1 MGLACSSSHGF
12 DQQSATIECKI
23 NYIRAVSDGDVLC
36 TARVIHPGRRTLVVE
51 ADVYQDEK
59 LVAKAQGTFAL
70 ISALRKLRRTFPR
83 ARWPDSGTRA
93 ALSEWVNPAQKPGDN
108 ASFHFT
114 LVDRPDHPHIGAT
127 DAELLN
133 RRLALLGKHEHL
145 SLLEQCLHGIERECL
160 RVTGEGRLAQTPH
173 PEALGA
179 ALTHEQI
186 TTDYSESLLEFIT
199 PALPNPADTL
209 SSLDKIHRFA
219 YSKLGSEYLWSPS
232 MPCPLPAEEDI
243 PIAYYGTSN
252 IGQLKYVYRKGLA
265 LRYGKT
271 MQCIAGIHYN
281 FSLPEDLWPLLKEAE
296 GFVGTDRDYQ
306 STAYIAL
313 IRNFRR
319 YSWLLMYLFGAS
331 PALDA
336 GFLRGRSHQLE
347 VLDADTLYLPYATS
361 LRMSD
366 LGYQSNAQAGLTPC
380 YNDLASYTDSL
391 REAVATPYA
400 PYVEVGTHKDGEW
413 VQLNTNILQIEN
425 EYYSNIRPKRV
436 TYTGERPIQALMARG
451 IQYIEVRCLDI
462 NPFLPMGI
470 DLQESRF
477 LDAFLLYCALN
488 DSPLFADNECGNATS
503 NFLSVVK
510 EGRRPGLQLQRR
522 GESVDMKEWAAELLE
537 QIAPLAAM
545 LDQSQGINEHSQ
557 ALDAQ
562 LAKVKDS
569 SLTPSAQVLAAMSER
584 KESFAQF
591 SLHQSQVHAEYFRSE
606 PLKAEEQARFEELA
620 RSSLA
625 QQAELEQNE
634 VGDFDV
640 FVGSYQASILA
651 ISN

>member
-1 MGLACSSSHGF
+1 
-12 DQQSATIECKI
+12 
-23 NYIRAVSDGDVLC
+23 
-36 TARVIHPGRRTLVVE
+36 
-51 ADVYQDEK
+51 
-59 LVAKAQGTFAL
+59 
-70 ISALRKLRRTFPR
+70 
-83 ARWPDSGTRA
+83 
-93 ALSEWVNPAQKPGDN
+93 
-108 ASFHFT
+108 
-114 LVDRPDHPHIGAT
+114 
-127 DAELLN
+127 
-133 RRLALLGKHEHL
+133 
-145 SLLEQCLHGIERECL
+145 
-160 RVTGEGRLAQTPH
+160 
-173 PEALGA
+173 
-179 ALTHEQI
+179 
-186 TTDYSESLLEFIT
+186 
-199 PALPNPADTL
+199 
-209 SSLDKIHRFA
+209 
-219 YSKLGSEYLWSPS
+219 
-232 MPCPLPAEEDI
+232 LPAEEDI

-281 FSLPEDLWPLLKEAE
+281 FSLPEQLWPLLREAE
-296 GFVGTDRDYQ
+296 GFVGTDRDFQ
-306 STAYIAL
+306 SVSYIAL

-347 VLDADTLYLPYATS
+347 QLDPDTLYLPYATS

-451 IQYIEVRCLDI
+451 IQYVEVRCLDI

-470 DLQESRF
+470 DLTESRF
-477 LDAFLLYCALN
+477 IDAFLLYCALN
-488 DSPLFADNECGNATS
+488 DSPLLTNTSCGNATS

-510 EGRRPGLQLQRR
+510 EGRRPGLQLQRD
-522 GESVDMKEWAAELLE
+522 GESVEMKQWAAELLE

-545 LDQSQGINEHSQ
+545 LDQSVGGDAHSK

-562 LAKVKDS
+562 LAKVNDP
-569 SLTPSAQVLAAMSER
+569 SLTPSAQVLAAMAEH

-591 SLHQSQVHAEYFRSE
+591 SLRQSQAHAEFFRSE
-606 PLKAEEQARFEELA
+606 PLAADEQAKFEELA
-620 RSSLA
+620 RASLA
-625 QQAELEQNE
+625 QQTELEQNE

-640 FVGSYQASILA
+640 FVGAYQASILA

>member
-1 MGLACSSSHGF
+1 
-12 DQQSATIECKI
+12 
-23 NYIRAVSDGDVLC
+23 
-36 TARVIHPGRRTLVVE
+36 
-51 ADVYQDEK
+51 
-59 LVAKAQGTFAL
+59 
-70 ISALRKLRRTFPR
+70 
-83 ARWPDSGTRA
+83 
-93 ALSEWVNPAQKPGDN
+93 
-108 ASFHFT
+108 
-114 LVDRPDHPHIGAT
+114 
-127 DAELLN
+127 
-133 RRLALLGKHEHL
+133 
-145 SLLEQCLHGIERECL
+145 
-160 RVTGEGRLAQTPH
+160 
-173 PEALGA
+173 
-179 ALTHEQI
+179 
-186 TTDYSESLLEFIT
+186 
-199 PALPNPADTL
+199 
-209 SSLDKIHRFA
+209 
-219 YSKLGSEYLWSPS
+219 
-232 MPCPLPAEEDI
+232 
-243 PIAYYGTSN
+243 
-252 IGQLKYVYRKGLA
+252 VYRKGLA

-281 FSLPEDLWPLLKEAE
+281 FSLPEKLWPLLRQAE
-296 GFVGTDRDYQ
+296 GFVGSDRDFQ
-306 STAYIAL
+306 SSSYIAL

-347 VLDADTLYLPYATS
+347 QLDPHTLYLPYATS

-391 REAVATPYA
+391 RKAVATPYA
-400 PYVEVGTHKDGEW
+400 PYVEVGTHQDGEW

-451 IQYIEVRCLDI
+451 IQYVEVRCLDI

-470 DLQESRF
+470 DLTESRF

-488 DSPLFADNECGNATS
+488 DSPLLTNTSCGNATS

-510 EGRRPGLQLQRR
+510 EGRRPGLQLQRD
-522 GESVDMKEWAAELLE
+522 GQPVDLKEWAGELLE
-537 QIAPLAAM
+537 KIAPLAAL
-545 LDQSQGINEHSQ
+545 LDQSHGGDAHSK

-562 LAKVKDS
+562 MAKVRDP
-569 SLTPSAQVLAAMSER
+569 SLTPSAQVLAAMAEH

-591 SLHQSQVHAEYFRSE
+591 SLRQSQAHAEFFRRE
-606 PLKAEEQARFEELA
+606 PLAAEEQAQFEERA

-640 FVGSYQASILA
+640 FVGAYQASILA